1 MEVGKL
7 SASISLATG
16 GFTSGVSTVMS
27 GFSRMGNAA
36 MGLNQSIELMK
47 NAWRGLTGAIGGIAK
62 SFVGVAAQME
72 RSNIMLQQVTGSAKA
87 AGEAFDWI
95 QQQGAKAFGI
105 EATTDAFVK
114 MKAIGLDPLDGS
126 MVALEDALS
135 AFGKNTPEALKL
147 ATTAITQM
155 AGKGVISMEELRQ
168 QLSEQIPTSAAIMAR
183 ELGMSYQDMIDK
195 ISNGAIGAKEGLD
208 ALFKGLASDYGGMTD
223 KMGNTWDGLMNK
235 MDAAWFMFRKEVMD
249 SEGLFGVLK
258 QGAEE
263 LYNVIMQLKQDG
275 TLKQW
280 AADIARSVVSAFELM
295 IKAAGE
301 FAQVIA
307 NLQGMWY
314 GLKEL
319 VLGYKLSALQEKE
332 KNIRKSTYFDSPEA
346 KQKAIDDVV
355 KEVQA
360 ATGGYADTVKSL
372 AAAKSLRENA
382 EHTVTTLLKS
392 IDRIGG
398 ASGQAPVDIVTGGAK
413 PPDIIGGGKTTKTGG
428 AGGGGKGAAKS
439 ESDKLLEDF
448 AKQFLQAQFD
458 KQKIGM
464 SRYDQELV
472 KINENMA
479 ELALKYKDVIAVS
492 PEFSNQIK
500 ELGNQLK
507 ENLSAEMIYENLQ
520 QLDDLMRKNT
530 FEIATAEMNQYKA
543 TMADINFNIEEQ
555 TIALERLWGVGKVP
569 DEVLD
574 ALDRYATLA
583 ERSAQAKQIG
593 QVINAGT
600 SIIDQLTLAGRT
612 IGMGDTEAQ
621 FEGMRFQLEQ
631 MAAAGYDI
639 GDAMERLNQ
648 MDLNALGFQLD
659 LQIKKM
665 MDWRGIMDNILG
677 GWGNALAKFF
687 EDFATTG
694 KASLQELAH
703 AMLTELQMLAAK
715 MTAEM
720 LMTSLKETVLGLVA
734 MAARDPSSAQHFAA
748 AAQAASAAGMF
759 GAFVAGSGLAGMAHS
774 GMSDIPQDGTWL
786 LKKGE
791 RVVDDRTNADL
802 KEYLK
807 NDKRNQVNMTVNINN
822 SDEEGVMKAL
832 PQLKKTIE
840 DVVNSN
846 IRNNGSIRGTI
857 INYTS

>member
-7 SASISLATG
+7 SASISLAIG

-27 GFSRMGNAA
+27 GFSRMGSAA
-36 MGLNQSIELMK
+36 MGLNQTIELMK
-47 NAWRGLTGAIGGIAK
+47 NAWRGLAGSIGGIAK

-114 MKAIGLDPLDGS
+114 MKSLGLDPLDGS
-126 MVALEDALS
+126 LVAIEDALS

-147 ATTAITQM
+147 ATVAITQM

-168 QLSEQIPTSAAIMAR
+168 QLAEQIPTSATIMAR

-195 ISNGAIGAKEGLD
+195 ISKGAIGAKEGLD
-208 ALFKGLASDYGGMTD
+208 ALFKGLAADYGGMTD
-223 KMGNTWDGLMNK
+223 KMGNTWDGLMSK

-249 SEGLFGVLK
+249 SEGLFGILK

-314 GLKEL
+314 GLKES

-346 KQKAIDDVV
+346 KQKAIDAVV
-355 KEVQA
+355 KEVQE
-360 ATGGYADTVKSL
+360 ATGDYASSVKSL

-382 EHTVTTLLKS
+382 EHTVKTLLES
-392 IDRIGG
+392 IDRISS
-398 ASGQAPVDIVTGGAK
+398 ASGQAPVDIVTRAVKPPEIAGGGA
-413 PPDIIGGGKTTKTGG
+413 TVN
-428 AGGGGKGAAKS
+428 GGGGKGASKG
-439 ESDKLLEDF
+439 ESDKLLEEF
-448 AKQFLQAQFD
+448 AKQFMQAQFD

-530 FEIATAEMNQYKA
+530 FEIATAEMNQYEA

-791 RVVDDRTNADL
+791 RVVDNRTNADL

-807 NDKRNQVNMTVNINN
+807 NDKKTQMNMTVNINN

-846 IRNNGSIRGTI
+846 ISNNGSIRSTI
-857 INYTS
+857 INYIN